1 MLHTTS
7 SPMSS
12 GDNKGKNNNFSH
24 NEQSILGI
32 LRTGGAYSAKEL
44 GRRTSDRD
52 PRSTIRYLRK
62 RGIPVMDVW
71 VSSGGPRYKHYFLGS
86 SPLSHQLTL
95 FQ

>member
-1 MLHTTS
+1 MKNTTL

-12 GDNKGKNNNFSH
+12 EEGQGKDNDFSR

-44 GRRTSDRD
+44 GKRTFDRD

-62 RGIPVMDVW
+62 RGIPVEDVW
-71 VSSGGPRYKHYFLGS
+71 VTSDGPRYKHYFLGS
-86 SPLSHQLTL
+86 GPFSHQLNL
-95 FQ
+95 FN